1 MLVFGTG
8 VNEEF
13 LEHCVAKGAF
23 REHTL
28 NSDFQSTTRM
38 LFLHLAESCFINTAG
53 VTGVTEILLV
63 FRLVETGSL
72 VSALQ
77 RTLAG
82 IQLVVDMHNCNPRAE
97 AEEFLSLRSA

>member
-1 MLVFGTG
+1 VCVYVCVF
-8 VNEEF
+8 VYV
-13 LEHCVAKGAF
+13 CVYACMYAYDSAHVRWCACGA
-23 REHTL
+23 RGQL
-28 NSDFQSTTRM
+28 LRV
-38 LFLHLAESCFINTAG
+38 A
-53 VTGVTEILLV
+53 VLV